1 MLVMP
6 FFVAIWKTFLVL
18 SLTHHSVG
26 ADRNVTPQ
34 DQTSGHITG
43 SSSSSISTLDDGY
56 SVAKFS
62 TISDSINNNGES
74 TSTPFP
80 TTGMD
85 ISCSSDS
92 NHKSSIKTRARRGNN
107 PPTSCPSFLLQVP
120 QDQQKPPVKPQQPI
134 INGGKEQVGNV
145 DGPEQPGRIQ
155 RWRPN
160 LGPTQYHP
168 CGSELST
175 LGLIPVCDSGYI
187 GPTTVLT
194 ECRYCV

>member
-6 FFVAIWKTFLVL
+6 FFIAIWKTFLVL

-26 ADRNVTPQ
+26 ADRNITPQ
-34 DQTSGHITG
+34 DQTSGHLTG
-43 SSSSSISTLDDGY
+43 SSSSISTLDDGY
-56 SVAKFS
+56 SVAAFS
-62 TISDSINNNGES
+62 PISDSINNNGES

-92 NHKSSIKTRARRGNN
+92 NHKSSIKTRARRRGNN
-107 PPTSCPSFLLQVP
+107 NQPTSCPSFLLP
-120 QDQQKPPVKPQQPI
+120 QDQQNLPPVNPQQPI
-134 INGGKEQVGNV
+134 INGGKEQGGNV
-145 DGPEQPGRIQ
+145 DGPEKPGRIQ
-155 RWRPN
+155 RWRPK
-160 LGPTQYHP
+160 LGPTQSL